1 MILDPICTAKYHS
14 LNGYER
20 DCVGEEASALSR
32 SLCDIVLQS
41 GMFSLENLC
50 IESEKAVWILY
61 IDLLCIC
68 NDGNLFDACLLA
80 IGSAL
85 KTLKLPHT
93 CLGKNDETVYIDNRS
108 EDNFYRLSLKFDL
121 LPLTMGILD
130 GKIIVDPTLDE
141 EGLLTDIIHIVLNNE
156 GDIIH
161 LYKSGQKNID
171 LEMLDRMMTLAKQ
184 RAQQLMATFSLKH
197 KGKEQ
202 IMPEVDY
209 LQEMDGHENEDKEQ

>member
-1 MILDPICTAKYHS
+1 M
-14 LNGYER
+14 R
-20 DCVGEEASALSR
+20 EEASALSR

-50 IESEKAVWILY
+50 IESDKAVWILY

-80 IGSAL
+80 IVSAL

-93 CLGKNDETVYIDNRS
+93 CLGKNDDTVYIDNRN
-108 EDNFYRLSLKFDL
+108 EGNYYRLSLQFDL

-141 EGLLTDIIHIVLNNE
+141 EGLLTDIIHIVLNNA

-161 LYKSGQKNID
+161 LYKSGEKNID
-171 LEMLDRMMTLAKQ
+171 LTMLDNMMALTKERADDILAMTSSQKI
-184 RAQQLMATFSLKH
+184 
-197 KGKEQ
+197 
-202 IMPEVDY
+202 IMPEVDFHA
-209 LQEMDGHENEDKEQ
+209 EIASEDKK